1 MVLISNH
8 SYCSA
13 GTFGGFFFS
22 PSSPQHSVLKMMFVL
37 LKVSHVNEI

>member
-13 GTFGGFFFS
+13 GTFGGIFFI
-22 PSSPQHSVLKMMFVL
+22 PTQCTVLKMMFVL
-37 LKVSHVNEI
+37 LQVSQVNEVK